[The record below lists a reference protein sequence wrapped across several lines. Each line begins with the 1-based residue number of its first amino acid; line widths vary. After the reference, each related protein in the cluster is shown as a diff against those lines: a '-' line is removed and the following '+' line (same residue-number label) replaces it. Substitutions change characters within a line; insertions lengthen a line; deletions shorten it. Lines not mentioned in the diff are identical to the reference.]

1 VRLRILLSASLLAL
15 LVFGSLYGQ
24 KPFKQYQGMEY
35 DEFPLPPDW
44 DEKTEFT
51 FGRLM
56 YPGVPR
62 REYRPGNTRSWTID
76 YPRSDRHL
84 LAGIRRLTRVHARS
98 VEQVIDLDDPDE
110 IFNWPWTYAVEV
122 GHWNLSDDQAKRMRE
137 FFFKGGFLM
146 VDDFHGTREWDVFMQ
161 GINKIFPGRAVVD
174 IPDSDPLFHTLYD
187 LDDRYQVPGAQFLYS
202 HRTYEKDGYE
212 ARWRGVYDDK
222 GRIMVAICHNMDLG
236 DDFDYSD
243 EPAYPEKYSALA
255 YRIGVDYVIY
265 SMTH

>member
-1 VRLRILLSASLLAL
+1 MRLRILLSASLLAL
-15 LVFGSLYGQ
+15 LLLTTLHGQ
-24 KPFKQYQGMEY
+24 KPFKQYPGMEY
-35 DEFPLPPDW
+35 ENFPLPSDW
-44 DEKTEFT
+44 EERTEFT

-56 YPGVPR
+56 YPGIPR

-84 LAGIRRLTRVHARS
+84 LAGLRRLTRIHARS
-98 VEQVIDLDDPDE
+98 VEQVIDLDDEGE

-122 GHWNLSDDQAKRMRE
+122 GHWNLTEAQCKMMRE
-137 FFFKGGFLM
+137 FFLKGGFLM
-146 VDDFHGTREWDVFMQ
+146 VDDFHGTQEWGVFLRSL
-161 GINKIFPGRAVVD
+161 NRIFPDRAVVD
-174 IPDSDPLFHTLYD
+174 IPDADPIFHTLYD

-202 HRTYEKDGYE
+202 QRVYEKDGFE

-236 DDFDYSD
+236 DSWENSD
-243 EPAYPEKYSALA
+243 DPAYPEKYSALG